1 MLDEE
6 YNYLLYKLLYINMY
20 RNPNITSR
28 YPRRG
33 TPNFRLREFS
43 KDFLFGG
50 EGRGGGGGAYPGHV
64 VLRIRYNQTCQ
75 GSGIGMELFGGLIFG
90 PGFFWVLRFAPIRSS
105 PSLEKISNTPLGSLY
120 NEHHKWRLGMTFFI
134 IVRYS
139 GTYFSQTP
147 APAGPR
153 YIGITHT
160 LPDDPPYK
168 YKREIYHSFLQDV

>member
-50 EGRGGGGGAYPGHV
+50 GGGAG
-64 VLRIRYNQTCQ
+64 RIPVT
-75 GSGIGMELFGGLIFG
+75 
-90 PGFFWVLRFAPIRSS
+90 
-105 PSLEKISNTPLGSLY
+105 
-120 NEHHKWRLGMTFFI
+120 
-134 IVRYS
+134 
-139 GTYFSQTP
+139 
-147 APAGPR
+147 
-153 YIGITHT
+153 
-160 LPDDPPYK
+160 
-168 YKREIYHSFLQDV
+168 